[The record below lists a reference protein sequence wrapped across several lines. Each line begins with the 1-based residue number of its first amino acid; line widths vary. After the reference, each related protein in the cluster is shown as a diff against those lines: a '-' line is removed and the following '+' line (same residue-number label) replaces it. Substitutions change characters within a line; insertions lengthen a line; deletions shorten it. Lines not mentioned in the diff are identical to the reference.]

1 MKKLQARRS
10 HLEIASLALALAVLS
25 VSPAALAKD
34 PVESTEKAGNKAANN
49 AADKIDDYRGND
61 SAVNKAEVKA
71 SLDAI
76 DAELAHLDRLA
87 DSAPTPE
94 QKNDIKA
101 RYKALKERRKDLG
114 HDFTRARYDA
124 FKADL
129 KMETDKAS
137 NWSKDTFQNK
147 PSATSAAGAT
157 SVAATNTADKIDDY
171 RVNNSDVN
179 KAEVKAS
186 LAKLDADIDLL
197 EAKIDSVQD
206 PMRKDELKAN
216 LKALK
221 ERRDEL
227 KSDFRKARYDALVAD
242 VKGQWNKITH

>member
-1 MKKLQARRS
+1 MKKFQPSRS

-34 PVESTEKAGNKAANN
+34 PVTSTEKAGNKAADN
-49 AADKIDDYRGND
+49 AADKIEDYRAND
-61 SAVNKAEVKA
+61 SEMNKAEVKA
-71 SLDAI
+71 ALDSI

-114 HDFTRARYDA
+114 HDFTRARYEA

-129 KMETDKAS
+129 KIESDKVS
-137 NWSKDTFQNK
+137 SWGKDTFHSK
-147 PSATSAAGAT
+147 PSATATAGAT
-157 SVAATNTADKIDDY
+157 SVAANNTADKIDDY
-171 RVNNSDVN
+171 RSNNTDVN

-197 EAKIDSVQD
+197 EAKIDAVQD
-206 PMRKDELKAN
+206 PVRKDELKAD

-221 ERRDEL
+221 DRRDDL

-242 VKGQWNKITH
+242 VKAQWNKVVH